1 MTGFFERF
9 SLLYTAKQAIFV
21 PIWAIF
27 RGIFSPDRGIFHGEQ
42 AGTDT
47 GKQSAQWAGIDTGT
61 RGNNGHKLE
70 SPDGGL
76 FDGGNRQETGKGR
89 QGRRNREKAT

>member
-1 MTGFFERF
+1 M
-9 SLLYTAKQAIFV
+9 
-21 PIWAIF
+21 PI
-27 RGIFSPDRGIFHGEQ
+27 RGIFGGFFSPDGGIFHGEQ

-47 GKQSAQWAGIDTGT
+47 GKQSAQWAGIDV
-61 RGNNGHKLE
+61 RNNGHKLA

-89 QGRRNREKAT
+89 QGRRNRRNREKAT